1 MRFPEFTDE
10 WKEYKI
16 SELTDNIIDFRGKT
30 PKKLGFK
37 WGGNIPALSA
47 INVKMGKIELNEE
60 THYGSIGLYNKWMT
74 QGDCEK
80 DDVIIT
86 MEAPLGNVAQI
97 PDDKKYIL
105 SQRVVLFKFKNFINK
120 NFIAQYFRSNKF
132 QKELLKL
139 STGTTAKGIKQK
151 NLVKIKVK
159 IPSYLE
165 QKKDANILSLIDQKI
180 DLLEKRLILNERIIR
195 SISNSLFKDLDI
207 KNSEISTLK
216 KICTINK
223 GEQLNKDNMTLNG
236 KYYVLNGGKEP
247 SGYTDKWNVEKNT
260 ISISEGGNCGYVN
273 FNFKEF
279 WAGGHCYYL
288 TDLNKNIKLY
298 YLYYYLKENQRE
310 IMKLRVGS
318 ALFNIQ
324 KKDIENFKIKVP
336 KIEKQKEISH
346 FLLILNRKLE
356 IIKSKLKLM
365 KVFKRGLLQE
375 MFV

>member
-1 MRFPEFTDE
+1 MDYINSYIFDE
-10 WKEYKI
+10 DLVLLAEDGGHFNEY
-16 SELTDNIIDFRGKT
+16 
-30 PKKLGFK
+30 
-37 WGGNIPALSA
+37 
-47 INVKMGKIELNEE
+47 
-60 THYGSIGLYNKWMT
+60 
-74 QGDCEK
+74 QEK
-80 DDVIIT
+80 
-86 MEAPLGNVAQI
+86 P
-97 PDDKKYIL
+97 
-105 SQRVVLFKFKNFINK
+105 
-120 NFIAQYFRSNKF
+120 IAQYIKGKSWVNNHAHVLKSNEKIVDLKFLYYSLVHKDIRKYINGTSRSKLNKSDM
-132 QKELLKL
+132 L
-139 STGTTAKGIKQK
+139 SI
-151 NLVKIKVK
+151 NIRYPS
-159 IPSYLE
+159 IPE
-165 QKKDANILSLIDQKI
+165 QKKIGNFLSLIDRKI